1 VATGKA
7 FIGIS
12 APDITGNAILKGAP
26 LKIVGAQYQKNPFAV
41 MSLADKAIKTPQD
54 MIGKKIGVQATNESV
69 WTAFLKAN
77 NIAPSKIN
85 KVPVQFDPTPLT
97 TGQVDGWFSFIT
109 NEPNLLK
116 VKGVNTYSFL
126 LADFNYPL
134 VSETYMVTT
143 DSIAK
148 SRDKIKRVLEAEIKG
163 WKDNVADPAL
173 GARLTTTIYGKDLG
187 LDQAEQTLES
197 KAENALISTAE
208 TKKNGL
214 FTITDELIRENIATL
229 KLADV
234 DLTADRLFD
243 LSILTELYK
252 EKPELV

>member
-1 VATGKA
+1 
-7 FIGIS
+7 
-12 APDITGNAILKGAP
+12 
-26 LKIVGAQYQKNPFAV
+26 
-41 MSLADKAIKTPQD
+41 
-54 MIGKKIGVQATNESV
+54 V

-148 SRDKIKRVLEAEIKG
+148 SRDKIKKVLEAEIKG
-163 WKDNVADPAL
+163 WKDNIADPAL
-173 GARLTTTIYGKDLG
+173 GARLAATVYGKDLG
-187 LDQAEQTLES
+187 LDVAEQTLES
-197 KAENALISTAE
+197 KAENALISTTE

-229 KLADV
+229 KLAGV